1 VQRDYVKHKSES
13 YYFNVGIT
21 TINKQKTKKME
32 SLFKQVEA
40 FSPKEIEMMFE
51 DYESLVK
58 SGEEQID
65 KYKKR
70 LNIISENILISKSE
84 KLSDELD
91 SDMTI
96 YVYSDDVK
104 FKDKLVFKTWSE
116 LYEYVDNK
124 CKSMQIELELIKN
137 IHKKLKVLLEV
148 ITL

>member
-1 VQRDYVKHKSES
+1 
-13 YYFNVGIT
+13 
-21 TINKQKTKKME
+21 ME
-32 SLFKQVEA
+32 SIFKQVES
-40 FSPKEIEMMFE
+40 FSPKELEMMCE

-58 SGEEQID
+58 SGEEQIE

-70 LNIISENILISKSE
+70 LNLISENILISKSE
-84 KLSDELD
+84 KLSDDLD

-124 CKSMQIELELIKN
+124 CKSMEIELEMIQN
-137 IHKKLKVLLEV
+137 IHKKLRILLEV
-148 ITL
+148 IAL

>member
-1 VQRDYVKHKSES
+1 
-13 YYFNVGIT
+13 
-21 TINKQKTKKME
+21 ME

-124 CKSMQIELELIKN
+124 CKSMEIELELIKN